1 MNRCRRC
8 YVSSSLLVY
17 ITYII
22 HDISLL
28 LMKKPLRMR
37 HFCSKIF
44 SLPIAKLHSCIKNHA
59 RNPNSNQY
67 YKLIAFARA
76 GCGRTFTTKEI
87 IISHFL
93 LRIVNVNVAP
103 SAYGVYISQFM
114 LYSRACGSCHL
125 FRDRCLLLT
134 RNILNCSF
142 SRITRDITGSFFC
155 ILTQMKVLV
164 VRTSAFA

>member
-1 MNRCRRC
+1 MCILSNHAFTSMNRCRRC

-37 HFCSKIF
+37 HFCSEIF
-44 SLPIAKLHSCIKNHA
+44 SLPIPKLHSGIENHA

-67 YKLIAFARA
+67 YKRITFARA
-76 GCGRTFTTKEI
+76 GCGCTFTTKEI
-87 IISHFL
+87 LISHFL

-103 SAYGVYISQFM
+103 YAYGVYISQFM
-114 LYSRACGSCHL
+114 LYPRACDSCHV

-134 RNILNCSF
+134 RKILNRGF
-142 SRITRDITGSFFC
+142 
-155 ILTQMKVLV
+155 LV
-164 VRTSAFA
+164 VM